1 MLGMRAIGD
10 KVVLRKKE
18 HPSEGLIST
27 GTEILCEVVEVGPG
41 MPYGRGEYYS
51 LTVERGDL
59 VILPS
64 TTWEKAPSFRLRGE
78 DGKRDSF
85 RVVHE
90 REILVGISSEE
101 LL

>member
-10 KVVLRKKE
+10 KVVLKKKE
-18 HPSEGLIST
+18 RPDQGVITT

-51 LTVERGDL
+51 LTLERGDL
-59 VILPS
+59 VILPA
-64 TTWEKAPSFRLRGE
+64 TVWEKAASFRLRKE
-78 DGKRDSF
+78 DGRSETF

-90 REILVGISSEE
+90 REVLVALTEGEIL
-101 LL
+101 